1 MGRPLLPGKTLFA
14 MGVGATTGVLVDEGV
29 GDVKSR
35 RFVDLP
41 EDVDDCWAD
50 WEDFC
55 SDRDAELG

>member
-1 MGRPLLPGKTLFA
+1 

-50 WEDFC
+50 WEVFGN
-55 SDRDAELG
+55 DRDAESG